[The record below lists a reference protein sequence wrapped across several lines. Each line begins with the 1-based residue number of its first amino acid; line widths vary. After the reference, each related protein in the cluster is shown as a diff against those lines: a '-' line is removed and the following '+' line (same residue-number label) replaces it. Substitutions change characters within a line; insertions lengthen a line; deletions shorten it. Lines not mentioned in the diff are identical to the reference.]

1 MALVPGRRPHDGS
14 VTILLKNGL
23 QQEFR
28 YLALADVV
36 RGAHLSVFVAHPFE
50 LAPET
55 SLLWFGRS

>member
-1 MALVPGRRPHDGS
+1 M
-14 VTILLKNGL
+14 TILLKNGL